1 MNMNSAQ
8 LVEHKAQ
15 SDTHENPGVG
25 AEAACRKRMK
35 SMYPKKKKKEWIE
48 VDTPGFE
55 GGEFH
60 QHFTFL
66 FGT

>member
-1 MNMNSAQ
+1 MNSAQ

-35 SMYPKKKKKEWIE
+35 SMYPKKKKKKSELKSTLQ
-48 VDTPGFE
+48 DSKE
-55 GGEFH
+55 GNFISILLS
-60 QHFTFL
+60 FL
-66 FGT
+66 VHK